1 MGREATI
8 TPEQVTAAAE
18 AIKANGERP
27 TLRAVRDKVGGGSM
41 GTIARILQQWKA
53 SAGREVGTEIT
64 IPPALQKA
72 LMEFVGT
79 AIADARAPLDTEL
92 ADQRQTAT
100 DLAAENERQRETI
113 CDLSAQIEAV
123 TADRAG
129 IEGKAAQMAADLATA
144 RDEITRE
151 RQAAE
156 SARVEMA
163 KAALRLEGL
172 PRLETEIAAL
182 RADLERE
189 RQGRIQ
195 AEQEAAVL
203 TARVM
208 DLRER
213 LDEAR
218 QQRPDDARDKRSLKT

>member
-8 TPEQVTAAAE
+8 TPEQVYAVAD
-18 AIKANGERP
+18 AIKAQGDKP
-27 TLRAVRDKVGGGSM
+27 TLRAVRERLGGGSM

-53 SAGREVGTEIT
+53 GEAREAREVGTEIT

-79 AIADARAPLDTEL
+79 ATTAARAPLESEL
-92 ADQRQTAT
+92 ADQQQAAT
-100 DLAAENERQRETI
+100 ELAAENERQTETI
-113 CDLSAQIEAV
+113 RDLSLQIEGV
-123 TADRAG
+123 TADKAG
-129 IEGKAAQMAADLATA
+129 IEGKAAQLAADLATA

-156 SARVEMA
+156 VARVELA

-172 PRLETEIAAL
+172 PRLEAEIAAL
-182 RADLERE
+182 RAERDHE
-189 RQGRIQ
+189 RQGRVQ

-203 TARVM
+203 TARVT

-213 LDEAR
+213 LD
-218 QQRPDDARDKRSLKT
+218 DAKGAGNATGRKKP

>member
-8 TPEQVTAAAE
+8 TPEQVYAVAD
-18 AIKANGERP
+18 AIKAQGDKP
-27 TLRAVRDKVGGGSM
+27 TLRTVRERLGGGSM

-53 SAGREVGTEIT
+53 GEAREVGTEIT

-79 AIADARAPLDTEL
+79 ATTAARAPLESEL
-92 ADQRQTAT
+92 ADQQQAAT
-100 DLAAENERQRETI
+100 ELAAENERQTETI
-113 CDLSAQIEAV
+113 RDLSLQIEGV
-123 TADRAG
+123 TADKAG
-129 IEGKAAQMAADLATA
+129 IEGKAAQLAAELATA

-156 SARVEMA
+156 VARVELA

-172 PRLETEIAAL
+172 PRLEAEITSL

-203 TARVM
+203 TARVT

-213 LDEAR
+213 LDEAKGAGSATGR
-218 QQRPDDARDKRSLKT
+218 KKP